1 MMLSSV
7 DLPPPEG
14 PVMTTNEPGSTLNE
28 MFLRTWFSA
37 RSPDGRKDLVV
48 DPDGERSR
56 HRRHL
61 LALAMSGCMIAS
73 SMICTTTMKASAY
86 DRIIGT
92 SKSWKAMLS

>member
-7 DLPPPEG
+7 DFPPPDG
-14 PVMTTNEPGSTLNE
+14 PVMITNERGSTWKVTSLQDE
-28 MFLRTWFSA
+28 VLRPVA
-37 RSPDGRKDLVV
+37 DRRKHLAV
-48 DPDGERSR
+48 DVDRERSR

-73 SMICTTTMKASAY
+73 SMICTTMMKASAY

-92 SKSWKAMLS
+92 SNSWKAMLS